1 MTKVNTG
8 DMIFFV
14 GKKRS
19 VREGIEYMKVISTGS
34 KFNIY
39 PDDLRS
45 YDQLPADYYVV
56 RYSEKEGFFLE
67 RYNEFKITDAKVYGI
82 HLEKVGKVLD
92 SFGIFNRNLG
102 VILSGDKGIG
112 KSLFSRL
119 LGRQAVEKDIPV
131 IIVDTYW
138 EGIGSFLDR
147 IQQEVM
153 VLFDEFD
160 KTFSEKEH
168 GSSAQTSMLSLF
180 DGVAQGK
187 KLFVITCN
195 ELRGLNDFLVN
206 RPGRFHYHFRFDYP
220 TEEDIREYLTD
231 VLEKNYSSEINNVID
246 FSKRVALNYDCL
258 RAIAFEINRGQKF
271 SDAIKDL
278 NIVNITS
285 EKFRLQALFKDGS
298 CLINKKISM
307 DSFSSDVEEY
317 RLHEIDGG
325 YAGDISFSPSRIKY
339 NAATREL
346 YLDAD
351 DIVLGYEDYSLEDE
365 ENQKREKS
373 LRERGIKKVLIDRI
387 SDNRL
392 HYAV

>member
-1 MTKVNTG
+1 
-8 DMIFFV
+8 
-14 GKKRS
+14 
-19 VREGIEYMKVISTGS
+19 MKVISTGA
-34 KFNIY
+34 KYNIY

-45 YDQLPADYYVV
+45 YDQLPSDYYVV

-82 HLEKVGKVLD
+82 HLEKAKKVLD
-92 SFGIFNRNLG
+92 SFEIFNRSLG

-119 LGRQAVEKDIPV
+119 LGRKAVEKGIPV

-160 KTFSEKEH
+160 KTFSEKDH
-168 GSSAQTSMLSLF
+168 GNSAQTSMLSLF

-220 TEEDIREYLTD
+220 TEEDIREYLSD
-231 VLEKNYSSEINNVID
+231 VLKKDYSSEINNVID

-258 RAIAFEINRGQKF
+258 RAIAFEINRGQGF

-278 NIVNITS
+278 HIINIAS
-285 EKFRLQALFKDGS
+285 EKFRIQVLFKDGS
-298 CLINKKISM
+298 SLINKKISM
-307 DSFSSDVEEY
+307 DSFSSDVEEHV
-317 RLHEIDGG
+317 LHEIGG
-325 YAGDISFSPSRIKY
+325 SYAGDISFSPARIKY
-339 NAATREL
+339 NAVTREL

-351 DIVLGYEDYSLEDE
+351 DVVLSFDDYSLEDE

>member
-1 MTKVNTG
+1 
-8 DMIFFV
+8 
-14 GKKRS
+14 
-19 VREGIEYMKVISTGS
+19 MKVISTGA
-34 KFNIY
+34 KYNIY

-56 RYSEKEGFFLE
+56 RFNEREGFFLE
-67 RYNEFKITDAKVYGI
+67 RYSEFKITDAKVYGI
-82 HLEKVGKVLD
+82 HLEKVKKVLD
-92 SFGIFNRNLG
+92 SYEIFNRNLG

-119 LGRQAVEKDIPV
+119 LGRKAVEKGIPV

-147 IQQEVM
+147 VQQEVM

-160 KTFSEKEH
+160 KTFSEKEN
-168 GSSAQTSMLSLF
+168 GSIAQTSMLSLF

-206 RPGRFHYHFRFDYP
+206 RPGRFHYHFRFEYP
-220 TEEDIREYLTD
+220 TEEDIREYLSD
-231 VLEKNYSSEINNVID
+231 LLKKDYSSEINNVID

-258 RAIAFEINRGQKF
+258 RAIAFEINRGQGF

-278 NIVNITS
+278 NIINITS
-285 EKFRLQALFKDGS
+285 EKFRIQVLFKDGS
-298 CLINKKISM
+298 CLINKKVSM

-317 RLHEIDGG
+317 ALHDIGG
-325 YAGDISFSPSRIKY
+325 SYAGKISFRPAHIKY
-339 NAATREL
+339 NAVNREL

-351 DIVLGYEDYSLEDE
+351 DVVLGFDDWSLEDK
-365 ENQKREKS
+365 ENQKREQS

>member
-1 MTKVNTG
+1 
-8 DMIFFV
+8 MIFFV
-14 GKKRS
+14 GKKSS
-19 VREGIEYMKVISTGS
+19 VREGNEYMKVISTGS

-285 EKFRLQALFKDGS
+285 EKFRLQALLKDGS

-317 RLHEIDGG
+317 RLHEIGGG
-325 YAGDISFSPSRIKY
+325 YAGDIRFSPSRIKY

>member
-1 MTKVNTG
+1 
-8 DMIFFV
+8 
-14 GKKRS
+14 
-19 VREGIEYMKVISTGS
+19 
-34 KFNIY
+34 
-39 PDDLRS
+39 
-45 YDQLPADYYVV
+45 
-56 RYSEKEGFFLE
+56 
-67 RYNEFKITDAKVYGI
+67 
-82 HLEKVGKVLD
+82 
-92 SFGIFNRNLG
+92 
-102 VILSGDKGIG
+102 
-112 KSLFSRL
+112 
-119 LGRQAVEKDIPV
+119 
-131 IIVDTYW
+131 
-138 EGIGSFLDR
+138 
-147 IQQEVM
+147 M

-220 TEEDIREYLTD
+220 TEEDIREYLSD
-231 VLEKNYSSEINNVID
+231 VLKEDYSSEINNVID
-246 FSKRVALNYDCL
+246 FSKRVALNNDCL
-258 RAIAFEINRGQKF
+258 RAIAFEINRGQGF
-271 SDAIKDL
+271 SDSIKDL
-278 NIVNITS
+278 NIINITS
-285 EKFRLQALFKDGS
+285 EKFRIQVLFKDGS

-307 DSFSSDVEEY
+307 DSFSSDVEEHV
-317 RLHEIDGG
+317 LHEIGG
-325 YAGDISFSPSRIKY
+325 SYAGDISFSPARIKY
-339 NAATREL
+339 NAVTREL

-351 DIVLGYEDYSLEDE
+351 DVVLSFDDYSLEDE

>member
-14 GKKRS
+14 GKKRG
-19 VREGIEYMKVISTGS
+19 VREEIEYMKVISTGS

-206 RPGRFHYHFRFDYP
+206 RPGRFHYHYP
-220 TEEDIREYLTD
+220 TEEDIREYLSD
-231 VLEKNYSSEINNVID
+231 VLKEDYSSEINNVID

-258 RAIAFEINRGQKF
+258 RAIAFEINRGQGF
-271 SDAIKDL
+271 SDSIKDL
-278 NIVNITS
+278 NIINITS
-285 EKFRLQALFKDGS
+285 EKFRIQVLFKDGS

-307 DSFSSDVEEY
+307 DSFSSDVEEHV
-317 RLHEIDGG
+317 LHEIGG
-325 YAGDISFSPSRIKY
+325 SYAGDISFSPARIKY
-339 NAATREL
+339 NAVTREL

-351 DIVLGYEDYSLEDE
+351 DVVLSFDDYSLEDE
-365 ENQKREKS
+365 EKQKKEKS

>member
-1 MTKVNTG
+1 
-8 DMIFFV
+8 
-14 GKKRS
+14 
-19 VREGIEYMKVISTGS
+19 MKVISTGS

-147 IQQEVM
+147 IQQEVIF
-153 VLFDEFD
+153 LFDEFD

-285 EKFRLQALFKDGS
+285 EKFRLQALLKDGS

-317 RLHEIDGG
+317 RLHEIGGG
-325 YAGDISFSPSRIKY
+325 YAGDIRFSPSRIKY

-351 DIVLGYEDYSLEDE
+351 DIVLSYEDYSLEDE